1 MYIRWMNDWS
11 VFFAATAGAAAA
23 LTGLI
28 FVGVSINLSK
38 ILIPNST
45 LPARALVALV
55 LLFTI
60 LMLSICFLIPGQ
72 HNLALQLE
80 TVIVGVGVWL
90 FVIRTDFS
98 NYKKA
103 ELQFKHYYIFNLILN
118 QLSTIPY
125 LVAAVLLLTTT
136 DAAVYFIALGFAISF
151 LKAFADSWVLLV
163 EINR

>member
-1 MYIRWMNDWS
+1 MYFRLMNHWS

-60 LMLSICFLIPGQ
+60 LLFSTCFLIPSQ
-72 HNLALQLE
+72 HPVALQTE
-80 TVIVGVGVWL
+80 TTIIGFAVWF
-90 FVIRTDFS
+90 FVVRMDFL
-98 NYKKA
+98 NYRKT
-103 ELQFKHYYIFNLILN
+103 ELQFKRYYTFNFILN

-125 LVAAVLLLTTT
+125 LIAAVLLLTSN
-136 DAAVYFIALGFAISF
+136 DAAVYFIAVAFAISF